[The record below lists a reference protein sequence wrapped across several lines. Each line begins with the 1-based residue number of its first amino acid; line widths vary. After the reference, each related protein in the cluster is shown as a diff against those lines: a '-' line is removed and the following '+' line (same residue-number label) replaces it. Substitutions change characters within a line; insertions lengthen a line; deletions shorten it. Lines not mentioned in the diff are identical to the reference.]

1 MRMSDRL
8 RDPMFV
14 DEEWLSARVEEPVD
28 PDLPIVDAHHH
39 AFWNA
44 PMRYRIEDLLADVEA
59 GHDVRATVFVEGGEM
74 HRTHG
79 PEHLR
84 TLGETEFVNGM
95 AAVAAAGRVRPR
107 ICAGIVGLVDL
118 TAAAAEEALAA
129 HVAAAGGRFRGI
141 RANACWNDQSTA
153 NQGMEGLLGRP
164 DFRAGYALLGKLGLT
179 CDVVCFHPQL
189 ADVADL
195 AAAFPD
201 TVIVLDH
208 FGGPLAVGG
217 YAERRVEAMADWR
230 DGMRALARR
239 ENVVVKLG
247 GLANPYFQDI
257 NFRHHDEPPTS
268 DLLAASLKPFVD
280 PAIDLFGPG
289 RCMFESNFPVD
300 KPTAGYVNLWNAFKK
315 LTTGFGR
322 AEREAL
328 FSGTATR
335 VYALDDEP

>member
-14 DEEWLSARVEEPVD
+14 DEQWLSARVEEPVD

-74 HRTHG
+74 YRTHG

-217 YAERRVEAMADWR
+217 YADRRAEAMADWI
-230 DGMRALARR
+230 DGMRGLARH

-257 NFRHHDEPPTS
+257 DFRHHDEPPTS
-268 DLLAASLKPFVD
+268 DLLATSLKPFVD
-280 PAIDLFGPG
+280 PAIDLFGPS

-335 VYALDDEP
+335 VYALEDGP